1 MHRNQEAR
9 PRRFA
14 RAATCL
20 ALGLAT
26 VLSFG
31 GTAVA
36 DQAGHEEKITSNGE
50 RPPAPV
56 NVPNYGT
63 TTKGDTPVAVVISGG
78 LGGKLNIVDLTSGKA
93 IVQKDFADERYDVQP
108 WGFATLS
115 DKSVLI
121 AAGASG
127 LWRYDPK
134 DDSVENLSEGNA
146 EVQNK
151 TNFFWDVV
159 VDENDT
165 AYITTFAGKGNGGG
179 RVLTW
184 NKDSGL
190 GFLKGGDPV
199 DTEQPQAR
207 SIAYDNGKVYVAVGA
222 SAPTVY
228 QIDPRTGAKSPL
240 PLPADA
246 CPGGSGGLLPHLEAK
261 AGKLYV
267 QSCDG
272 GKNVV
277 HDLASGRS
285 ELWKDVSGKVIS
297 RPGEAKKVYYVRKG
311 QLVEYDPDTTK
322 HVPLPAGNKLLGRLS
337 PNSWATHDMFVSSQM
352 YEGNLTIYDATKQGA
367 ESLKIVN
374 GSDAIKPSGR
384 AIQSLVAADNGRLF
398 ASWYMTADKL
408 LSVTPGEKADDA
420 TFKLLDSPNGQGE
433 GMAVN
438 GDTLVV
444 GLYPGGKVTSRSTT
458 NDDAYKTEPK
468 AVDGQDRPYAITHTT
483 DNVFAIGTVPK
494 DGQLGGALAFYDA
507 NTHAIQKSITFD
519 SLSYAEGVPR
529 DRLAQQSP
537 ISMAYRNGKLYIGTT
552 ARGGHSNVAVDKKTN
567 KPQEAQLVEFDVAS
581 STVTRVVN
589 PFEGEAQ
596 NAITALTFGDDGMLY
611 GITGAQVFKVDTA
624 SFTITKKVLGSGTEV
639 NRSWLVQHGG
649 QLFGI
654 LQGSLHAIQTS
665 DLTSQSIADGDVGA
679 LTLGKD
685 GYLYYA
691 RGANIYRNDYAKA
704 GR

>member
-1 MHRNQEAR
+1 MPRNQEAR

-93 IVQKDFADERYDVQP
+93 IVQKDFADEKYDVQP

-297 RPGEAKKVYYVRKG
+297 RPGEARKVYYVRKG
-311 QLVEYDPDTTK
+311 KLVEYDPDTTK

-352 YEGNLTIYDATKQGA
+352 YEGNLTIYDAAKQGA

-444 GLYPGGKVTSRSTT
+444 GLYPGGRVTSRSTT

-552 ARGGHSNVAVDKKTN
+552 ARGGHSNLAKDKQGDV
-567 KPQEAQLVEFDVAS
+567 QEAQLVEFDVAS

-589 PFEGEAQ
+589 PFEGEGQ